1 MVPSQTVIKFT
12 TNQPNLYHE
21 AQGLKIT
28 TTGTVPKEKIKRARR
43 RGEIGQCIF
52 LGFGVAISMGPCF
65 VYIIAICLDFDS
77 IIALPITRKFSRIV
91 KKKKNHENIPRAGRN
106 PLEGPLSRVHLN
118 RSSSLCKNK

>member
-1 MVPSQTVIKFT
+1 MISSQTVMKFT

-91 KKKKNHENIPRAGRN
+91 KKKKKTMKIFLEQKESIGRSIIQS
-106 PLEGPLSRVHLN
+106 PP
-118 RSSSLCKNK
+118 